1 MELRHLRYFVAVAE
15 ELHFTRAAE
24 RLGIKQ
30 PPLSLQIRQ
39 LEQEV
44 GTPLFRRLTRGVEL
58 TESGLLLL
66 EKARDILHDVEQTKV
81 SVQRRARGE
90 TGRIRLGFA
99 DATYVNPLIPA
110 LIADYRLNYPEVAIS
125 METNPTP
132 RLIAGLNNGEIDL
145 AFIRPPVG
153 DSDGLGID
161 LVVEEPMLIIV
172 PAAHPLTRK
181 GSVPLAALANE
192 TWILRPRSMGPGLY
206 DEFIACCHR
215 AGFSPKID
223 HEAIGHEASAG
234 PSVLL
239 GVTAGFGI
247 SIVPQSLQQ
256 IHAAGIAYLRIRG
269 DGLRARTSLA
279 YRRNDHSAAVRNFVA
294 LVKRNRG
301 AVGKRAQPDRA

>member
-1 MELRHLRYFVAVAE
+1 MIGSMELRHLRYFVAVAE

-99 DATYVNPLIPA
+99 GATYVNPLIPA
-110 LIADYRLNYPEVAIS
+110 LIADYRLNYPGVAIS

-132 RLIAGLNNGEIDL
+132 HLIARLNNGEIDL

-161 LVVEEPMLIIV
+161 LVVEEPMLIVV

-192 TWILRPRSMGPGLY
+192 TWILRPRSLGPGLH

-215 AGFSPKID
+215 AGFSPKI
-223 HEAIGHEASAG
+223 GQEASAI
-234 PSVLL
+234 PSTLL
-239 GVTAGFGI
+239 GVAAGFGI

-256 IHAAGIAYLRIRG
+256 IHAAGVAYLRIRG
-269 DGLRARTSLA
+269 DGPRAPTSLA

-301 AVGKRAQPDRA
+301 AVGKRAQPDRV